1 MKTQVPY
8 LFIGLIF
15 VLLFSCSST
24 ESEAMKE
31 AKIQQ
36 FNELKELVEDKSFKF
51 IAETAHPMQ
60 TYAVTQVTNALLRN
74 TGNSSGTIFLT
85 GRGDYIKVMKD
96 TVSAELSYF
105 GEVRFVGSIDPS
117 DSGINF
123 DEESLNFTTTENEK
137 KKTLN
142 LEFDVNSKTDRY
154 NVIMQ
159 IYPSKRTNVIINS
172 SKRTSIRYGGKIVRL
187 EGQEK
192 TSKKKTL

>member
-172 SKRTSIRYGGKIVRL
+172 SKRTSIRYGGKIVKL
-187 EGQEK
+187 EEQEK
-192 TSKKKTL
+192 TSK

>member
-172 SKRTSIRYGGKIVRL
+172 SNRTSIRYGGKIVRL
-187 EGQEK
+187 EEQEK
-192 TSKKKTL
+192 TSKMKTL